1 MKDLICAE
9 FQDSVDQCLL
19 RHRSIL
25 DVLSKLQEASAR
37 TNRAV
42 VKSVTCCGC
51 IEIQGQKQR
60 LPAEASWREANRF
73 LSSHLEGNLC
83 ANCREQIEEEIGT
96 LLFYLAGLCNLL
108 DISLY
113 DALIKEQKK
122 LYSLGPFTLS

>member
-9 FQDSVDQCLL
+9 FQDSVGRCLL
-19 RHRSIL
+19 RHRSVL
-25 DVLSKLQEASAR
+25 DVLSKIQEASAR

-60 LPAEASWREANRF
+60 IPANTSIDEADNF
-73 LSSHLEGNLC
+73 LSTHLDGKLC
-83 ANCREQIEEEIGT
+83 PSCREQVETEIGT

-113 DALIKEQKK
+113 DVLLQEKKK
-122 LYSLGPFTLS
+122 LYALGPFNLS

>member
-9 FQDSVDQCLL
+9 FQDSVGKCLL

-25 DVLSKLQEASAR
+25 DVLSKLQEAGAR

-51 IEIQGQKQR
+51 IEIQGHKQR
-60 LPAEASWREANRF
+60 IPAEVNLSEADRF
-73 LSSHLEGNLC
+73 LSTHLQGNLC
-83 ANCREQIEEEIGT
+83 PHCREQVEEEIGH
-96 LLFYLAGLCNLL
+96 LLFYLAALCNLL
-108 DISLY
+108 DISMY
-113 DALIKEQKK
+113 DVLVEEQKK

>member
-9 FQDSVDQCLL
+9 FQDSVGKCLL

-25 DVLSKLQEASAR
+25 DVLSKTQEATAR

-51 IEIQGQKQR
+51 IEIQGHKQR
-60 LPAEASWREANRF
+60 IPADTSLDEADRF
-73 LSSHLEGNLC
+73 LSTHLNGKLC
-83 ANCREQIEEEIGT
+83 AGCREQVETEIGT

-113 DALIKEQKK
+113 DVLLQEQKK